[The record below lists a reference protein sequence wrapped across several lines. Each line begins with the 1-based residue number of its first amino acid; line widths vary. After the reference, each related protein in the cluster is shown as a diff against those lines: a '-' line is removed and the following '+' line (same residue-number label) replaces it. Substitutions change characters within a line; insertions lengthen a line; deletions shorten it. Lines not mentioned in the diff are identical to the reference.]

1 MNKFFPSFLFVFSW
15 CFYASAQKTGMIS
28 SGTAITVFNAS
39 QVAAI
44 KKDTLVIITGSTRL
58 FTVDTPEDQ
67 GLVVTKPGMQEILKQ
82 IKAKDGS
89 TQQYYFTGKD
99 GAKKDNGEIYA
110 LRAYI
115 QKLCAML
122 SK

>member
-1 MNKFFPSFLFVFSW
+1 
-15 CFYASAQKTGMIS
+15 MIS
-28 SGTAITVFNAS
+28 SGTAITVSNAS

-67 GLVVTKPGMQEILKQ
+67 GLVATKPGMQEILRQ

-89 TQQYYFTGKD
+89 AQQYYFTGKD
-99 GAKKDNGEIYA
+99 GAKKDNGEILDGDHLVVISQDNRHQATYVIA
-110 LRAYI
+110 TQPMAKSGRLRI
-115 QKLCAML
+115 EKM
-122 SK
+122 K